1 MSARA
6 AVAFARAPLPLEAHA
21 PISRRGGT
29 GRYGDRF
36 LTYFERKFVPDALP
50 YEPPPPPPAPAPP
63 LAAAEAH
70 RPAALELSAD
80 WRTQLW
86 AYTRVLSAG
95 ILLRL
100 AVAALA
106 RTYRSALE
114 SDGDGAG
121 PGAGVNRTE
130 L

>member
-1 MSARA
+1 M
-6 AVAFARAPLPLEAHA
+6 
-21 PISRRGGT
+21 
-29 GRYGDRF
+29 
-36 LTYFERKFVPDALP
+36 TYFERKFVPDALP